1 MPVTKKRK
9 VDAAPVVEI
18 EGTPSISESVTETSS
33 HPDDAPEDND
43 NTTETEPRTL
53 KTFKELGLIDSLCE
67 AW

>member
-9 VDAAPVVEI
+9 VDAAPVAEI
-18 EGTPSISESVTETSS
+18 EANSSGSESVTETSS
-33 HPDDAPEDND
+33 HRDDAPEDND
-43 NTTETEPRTL
+43 HTTETEPRTR